1 MSIVY
6 KLTVRLFWILIS
18 VLSLYSCYSGRKS
31 QASKT
36 IAATSAVLMQ
46 ETKEVT
52 DISASKEQQL
62 ADENIDTT
70 INNRI
75 VEKMGRYEAELAD
88 IKNKISVT
96 DSLLKK
102 GSKFRRNYKEVVMPS
117 LADMDS
123 FTAKA
128 EARMIKYRMIKEAIA
143 QSKKRLYEMAAFF
156 GPGKYEIPQDKA
168 DMANALFAPVIDSLI
183 NFSNSYS
190 AIDQTGTIVVN
201 GYADGMDINDSSEL
215 HGLLLAALNKT
226 SASKEQLNMQLS
238 QLRADAISALM
249 EKLVF
254 AKQGQFA
261 SWDKFIIN
269 MFEYGQGE
277 TYPTKTIKDYTTD
290 DERRRVVLL
299 YWCVLPKD

>member
-1 MSIVY
+1 MN
-6 KLTVRLFWILIS
+6 LTDKQNSFIIALLA
-18 VLSLYSCYSGRKS
+18 VLMLSSCYSGRKS
-31 QASKT
+31 QASKI
-36 IAATSAVLMQ
+36 IAATSEVVL
-46 ETKEVT
+46 KEAREVGEIDT
-52 DISASKEQQL
+52 SRSQQL

-70 INNRI
+70 INNRV
-75 VEKMGRYEAELAD
+75 VEKMSRYEAELAD

-102 GSKFRRNYKEVVMPS
+102 GSKFRRNYKDVVMPS

-128 EARMIKYRMIKEAIA
+128 EARMIKYRMVKDAIA

-156 GPGKYEIPQDKA
+156 GPGKYDIPQDKA
-168 DMANALFAPVIDSLI
+168 DMANNLFSPVIDSLI
-183 NFSNSYS
+183 NFSNAYS
-190 AIDQTGTIVVN
+190 TIDQTGTIVVN

-215 HGLLLAALNKT
+215 HALLLTALNKT

-254 AKQGQFA
+254 TKQGQFA
-261 SWDKFIIN
+261 SWNKFVVN